1 MFSNKVHS
9 CLLGT
14 GKFLLPLQRIP
25 SSPWRD
31 GDNLF
36 LSSCVTNYWPSSYIK
51 THAQT
56 ISHLSA
62 CLALASRLE
71 LPRSTLLGNES
82 QETQETYKSGK
93 ASGKWAAPIHAS
105 SHHSSSL
112 ALAHLIWVVLHAY
125 QHVATVHS
133 RFWIPQHSQPSVKS
147 IESGLEIVTAMG
159 ISQFIIY
166 PWDFLEKF

>member
-51 THAQT
+51 THAQ
-56 ISHLSA
+56 
-62 CLALASRLE
+62 
-71 LPRSTLLGNES
+71 
-82 QETQETYKSGK
+82 TQETYKSGK